1 MNDSDTTH
9 IVKARS
15 LQGRGS
21 ISLFSR
27 LKRLG
32 LSYARYSTGGGI
44 YTHPHKNVNAA
55 NTLKT
60 RIPPR
65 QPYLLSSSCSMTLK
79 TSVPKPAPVMVIPL
93 AKERFLLK

>member
-1 MNDSDTTH
+1 M
-9 IVKARS
+9 
-15 LQGRGS
+15 
-21 ISLFSR
+21 
-27 LKRLG
+27 RLG
-32 LSYARYSTGGGI
+32 LSNGKYSMGGGM
-44 YTHPHKNVNAA
+44 YAHPQRNVNAA

-79 TSVPKPAPVMVIPL
+79 TSVPRPAPVMVMLL